1 MFILIFKIWIDW
13 GGGVFLEFFNF
24 YCVFFIFRKFKMFV
38 KGKSGFDKNNK
49 YD

>member
-1 MFILIFKIWIDW
+1 MYIFFQIWIDGW
-13 GGGVFLEFFNF
+13 GGVFGIFNF